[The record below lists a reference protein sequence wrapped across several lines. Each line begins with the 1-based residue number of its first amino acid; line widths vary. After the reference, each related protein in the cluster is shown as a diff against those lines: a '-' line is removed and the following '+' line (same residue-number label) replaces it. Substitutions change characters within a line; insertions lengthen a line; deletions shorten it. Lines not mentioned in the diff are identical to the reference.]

1 MIPYNPIT
9 SLINFFKTAFL
20 FVTAASFSGLAI
32 GGIVL
37 VAGLLIIALFDIAEL
52 KEENI
57 RLKRE
62 NSELMQERNA
72 LQHEKNSTKEL

>member
-37 VAGLLIIALFDIAEL
+37 VAGLLITALFG
-52 KEENI
+52 
-57 RLKRE
+57 
-62 NSELMQERNA
+62 
-72 LQHEKNSTKEL
+72 